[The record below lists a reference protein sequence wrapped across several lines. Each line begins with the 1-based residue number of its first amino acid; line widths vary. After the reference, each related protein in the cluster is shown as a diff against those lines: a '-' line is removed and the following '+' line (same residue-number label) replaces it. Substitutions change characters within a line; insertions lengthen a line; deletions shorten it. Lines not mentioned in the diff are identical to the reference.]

1 MSAVKDDMVKV
12 IQDQPEDA
20 TYDEI
25 LKELAFL
32 RMVDRGLAQSKAGQT
47 ISTEELQR
55 RVASWR
61 R

>member
-1 MSAVKDDMVKV
+1 MSSVKDEMIRL

-20 TYDEI
+20 TYDDI
-25 LKELAFL
+25 LKELAFI
-32 RMVDRGLAQSKAGQT
+32 RMVDRGLVQSKAGQT

-61 R
+61 K